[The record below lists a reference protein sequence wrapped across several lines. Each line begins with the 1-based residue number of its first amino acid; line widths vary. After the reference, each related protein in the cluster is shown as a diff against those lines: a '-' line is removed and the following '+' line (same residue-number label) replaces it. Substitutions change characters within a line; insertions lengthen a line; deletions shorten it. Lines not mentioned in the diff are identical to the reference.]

1 LHGRGKTAVSG
12 SKKGERRGNARKRP
26 AKPPNWDKTHETPNE
41 IMREAV
47 SNPRPNVQMT
57 VERRIQI
64 SRMILGSSGAAED
77 VTPKEAMLQ
86 AMHHNLQACYDWI
99 DLLGEL
105 AKLPPTP
112 ENTLAVERCEREI
125 ERLYD
130 KVADLGF
137 KVGGFVHPKLLA
149 THSTVNTGANQASIL
164 QELMEEID
172 QLERDAP
179 IPIEHKPSK
188 TGGG

>member
-1 LHGRGKTAVSG
+1 MAG
-12 SKKGERRGNARKRP
+12 SKKGERRGNARKRA
-26 AKPPNWDKTHETPNE
+26 AKPPNWHKTHETPNE

-47 SNPRPNVQMT
+47 SHSKANMQVT
-57 VERRIQI
+57 VERRIQV
-64 SRMILGSSGAAED
+64 SRVILGNSGAAED

-86 AMHHNLQACYDWI
+86 GMHHNLQAVYDWKE
-99 DLLGEL
+99 LLAEL

-130 KVADLGF
+130 KTSEFAF
-137 KVGGFVHPKLLA
+137 KVAGYIHPKLLA
-149 THSTVNTGANQASIL
+149 THTINTGANQQTIL

-172 QLERDAP
+172 QLERSAP